1 MIHHDSRPYEVAV
14 AETKEKFEK
23 RLRDQMNGTAD
34 RIRDVIRQVENDIPE
49 DAIVLGK
56 KLYFE
61 PGEALPNL
69 PVPVTVVRPDG
80 RKLGLHD
87 HALMQVAEKADA
99 SGLRQFI
106 RDMQERGDE
115 WAAKLIA
122 HNLNELYHN
131 QEAPNR
137 YLLRQVR
144 GELRGFLSDKFR
156 RLDSRPLLDA
166 FIHAVAKYGARPLDG
181 FALDT
186 KIKVRAMVPKVYEA
200 YPGEIMAFGVQLTNS
215 DYGDS
220 QLAIS
225 GIVDRMWCTNLAT
238 TQDVLKKTHLGA
250 RLPDDVIF
258 SEETYALDNKAYASA
273 VKDVTKGVLSEGA
286 IHGYL
291 QQVNQA
297 NEQGM
302 TATEINAWI
311 KKNQL
316 NKEDAQLA
324 IAKFNSPD
332 VELLPAGQ
340 TAWRWSNALS
350 WLANETED
358 ERKRLDLQDLAGS
371 LLKEKKA
378 A

>member
-1 MIHHDSRPYEVAV
+1 M
-14 AETKEKFEK
+14 
-23 RLRDQMNGTAD
+23 
-34 RIRDVIRQVENDIPE
+34 
-49 DAIVLGK
+49 
-56 KLYFE
+56 
-61 PGEALPNL
+61 
-69 PVPVTVVRPDG
+69 
-80 RKLGLHD
+80 
-87 HALMQVAEKADA
+87 
-99 SGLRQFI
+99 
-106 RDMQERGDE
+106 
-115 WAAKLIA
+115 
-122 HNLNELYHN
+122 
-131 QEAPNR
+131 
-137 YLLRQVR
+137 
-144 GELRGFLSDKFR
+144 
-156 RLDSRPLLDA
+156 
-166 FIHAVAKYGARPLDG
+166 
-181 FALDT
+181 
-186 KIKVRAMVPKVYEA
+186 VRAMVPKVYEA